1 MSAFR
6 QIASVTAMNLRSVPQ
21 RVGSSSVI
29 VVGIAGVVGVIL
41 SVFGLTRS
49 LQDAVL
55 ATGSPDRAIVLRAGA
70 TGELSS
76 TLLVDAVATIKDAPG
91 IARVDGKPAA
101 TADFVAAVNLLRK
114 EDGRRAGMV
123 VRGVDAAVMAVRP
136 EIKIVAGRP
145 FTPGLRELLVGRSAL
160 QEFQGVAIGDE
171 VALREGRWRIVG
183 VFESGG
189 DANESSLMADAA
201 TLLSA
206 YQRTAVNSVT
216 VRLESEAA
224 FDTFKAALTTNP
236 TLSVS
241 VERETDFYRR
251 QSEEANQIFGLVGIA
266 VGVFMGLGA
275 IFAALNTMYSAVSAR
290 TREIATLRAIG
301 FGAGGVVVSVLVEA
315 LLLALI
321 GAAIGA
327 AIAWLMF
334 NGNSVT
340 LGDSVSSIVFK
351 MQVDARLARNGCAAG
366 LRRRLH
372 RRPVSGAACGSR
384 AGGDGVARRLS
395 ASAPPRSPSC
405 ACSCCARISI

>member
-6 QIASVTAMNLRSVPQ
+6 QIVSVTAMNLRSVPQ

-91 IARVDGKPAA
+91 IARVAGKPAA

-123 VRGVDAAVMAVRP
+123 VRGVDAAMTAVRP
-136 EIKIVAGRP
+136 ELKIVAGRP

-160 QEFQGVAIGDE
+160 QEFRGVAIGDE

-189 DANESSLMADAA
+189 DANESSLIADAA

-315 LLLALI
+315 LLLSLI

-327 AIAWLMF
+327 AISWLMF

-351 MQVDARLARNGCAAG
+351 MQVGPALLGTGVLLACAVGFIGGLLPALRAARVPVATA
-366 LRRRLH
+366 LRA
-372 RRPVSGAACGSR
+372 V
-384 AGGDGVARRLS
+384 
-395 ASAPPRSPSC
+395 
-405 ACSCCARISI
+405 

>member
-1 MSAFR
+1 MSVFR

-123 VRGVDAAVMAVRP
+123 VRGVDAAVLAVRP
-136 EIKIVAGRP
+136 ELKIVAGRP

-224 FDTFKAALTTNP
+224 FDAFKAALTTNP

-241 VERETDFYRR
+241 VERETEFYRR

-315 LLLALI
+315 LLLSLI

-340 LGDSVSSIVFK
+340 LGDSVSSMVFK
-351 MQVDARLARNGCAAG
+351 MQVGPALLGTGVLLACAVGFIGGLFPALRAARVPVATA
-366 LRRRLH
+366 LRA
-372 RRPVSGAACGSR
+372 V
-384 AGGDGVARRLS
+384 
-395 ASAPPRSPSC
+395 
-405 ACSCCARISI
+405 

>member
-1 MSAFR
+1 M
-6 QIASVTAMNLRSVPQ
+6 
-21 RVGSSSVI
+21 
-29 VVGIAGVVGVIL
+29 GVIL

-136 EIKIVAGRP
+136 ELEIVAGRP

-189 DANESSLMADAA
+189 DANESSLIADAA

-315 LLLALI
+315 LLLSLI

-327 AIAWLMF
+327 AISWLMF

-351 MQVDARLARNGCAAG
+351 MQVDPALLGTGVLLACAVGFIGGLFPALRAARVPVATA
-366 LRRRLH
+366 LRA
-372 RRPVSGAACGSR
+372 V
-384 AGGDGVARRLS
+384 
-395 ASAPPRSPSC
+395 
-405 ACSCCARISI
+405 

>member
-1 MSAFR
+1 MSAFG

-21 RVGSSSVI
+21 RMASSSVI

-91 IARVDGKPAA
+91 IARADGKPAA

-136 EIKIVAGRP
+136 ELEIVAGRP

-189 DANESSLMADAA
+189 DANESSLIADAA

-216 VRLESEAA
+216 VRLESDAA

-301 FGAGGVVVSVLVEA
+301 FGAAGVVVSVLVEA
-315 LLLALI
+315 LLLSLI

-327 AIAWLMF
+327 AISWLMF
-334 NGNSVT
+334 NGNTVT

-351 MQVDARLARNGCAAG
+351 MQVSPALLGTGVLLACAVGFIGGLFPALRAARVPVATA
-366 LRRRLH
+366 LRA
-372 RRPVSGAACGSR
+372 V
-384 AGGDGVARRLS
+384 
-395 ASAPPRSPSC
+395 
-405 ACSCCARISI
+405 